1 MPLETRRILFLQQK
15 TFLEGWKKVKEPS
28 SLLGVMM
35 MIKNLWYGRGHVDN
49 LRPEIQEHEPATGK
63 MLSEILLYY
72 TGNQIDGC
80 EIASVVGMEGEI
92 EHTQTMAHTLRFG
105 NQFREAIGTKSY
117 IAISN
122 TRRLASC
129 ALTIPFMDKHDGGQ
143 SSYYQTIQT
152 SISDA
157 PAADEIIIALVE
169 TLGVTP
175 IIGSVTD
182 MKIYVIWA
190 TRSIIPRVFECQ

>member
-1 MPLETRRILFLQQK
+1 
-15 TFLEGWKKVKEPS
+15 
-28 SLLGVMM
+28 
-35 MIKNLWYGRGHVDN
+35 
-49 LRPEIQEHEPATGK
+49 
-63 MLSEILLYY
+63 
-72 TGNQIDGC
+72 
-80 EIASVVGMEGEI
+80 MEGEI
-92 EHTQTMAHTLRFG
+92 EHAQTMAHTLRFG

-122 TRRLASC
+122 TRGPASC
-129 ALTIPFMDKHDGGQ
+129 ALTIALMDKHDGGQ
-143 SSYYQTIQT
+143 SSYYQTIQE

-157 PAADEIIIALVE
+157 SAAYEIIIALGGP
-169 TLGVTP
+169 LGVTP

>member
-1 MPLETRRILFLQQK
+1 MTHI
-15 TFLEGWKKVKEPS
+15 
-28 SLLGVMM
+28 
-35 MIKNLWYGRGHVDN
+35 
-49 LRPEIQEHEPATGK
+49 
-63 MLSEILLYY
+63 
-72 TGNQIDGC
+72 
-80 EIASVVGMEGEI
+80 
-92 EHTQTMAHTLRFG
+92 LRFG

-117 IAISN
+117 IAFSN
-122 TRRLASC
+122 TSGPASC
-129 ALTIPFMDKHDGGQ
+129 ALTIPLMDKHDGGQ

-157 PAADEIIIALVE
+157 PAADEIIIALGE